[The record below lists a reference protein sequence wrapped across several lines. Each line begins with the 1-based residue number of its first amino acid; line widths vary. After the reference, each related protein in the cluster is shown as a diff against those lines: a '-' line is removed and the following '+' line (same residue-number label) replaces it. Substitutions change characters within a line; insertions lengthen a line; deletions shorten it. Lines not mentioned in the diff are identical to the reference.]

1 MPIGAFQARRHRDG
15 IRIQTAPNG
24 AEMEYPMSCCA
35 PSAELALATIDPH
48 IADEEMLLA
57 SRIVD
62 NGIRQTDLSV
72 PSIHCGACIQA
83 IEAALGALP
92 GVEQARVNLST
103 RRVAIRW
110 QADKPPPPFVATLDK
125 IGYHAHLSDLGSD
138 VKDETLTELIRALA
152 VAGFAASNIM
162 MLSVSVWAGAEPATR
177 DLFHW
182 LSALI
187 ACPALIY
194 SGHVFFQS
202 AWRSLRRGQTNMD
215 VPISIGVLL
224 AFGMSLYET
233 MHQGVH
239 AYFDAS
245 ITLLFFL
252 LIGRTLDH
260 MMRERART
268 AVKGLARLAARGALV
283 VHDDGTHSYL
293 PVGEIQP
300 GMTILLPAGERVPV
314 DVEVTQGQSEIDCAL
329 VSGESLPRPA
339 VAGSALSAG
348 TLNLTGPLTIIATA
362 AAKDS
367 FLAEMVRM
375 MEAAEAG
382 RSVYRRIADRAAGLY
397 APVVHLTALLT
408 FIGWM
413 IATGDAHRAV
423 TVAIAV
429 LIITCPC
436 ALGLAVPMVQV
447 VAARRL
453 FENGIMIKDGGAL
466 ERLAEIDT
474 VVFDKTGTLTLDRLK
489 LASRDRIDP
498 IALTV
503 AASIAAHSRHPYSRA
518 LAAAGRDNG
527 LAAAALTGISETPGA
542 GLEAHI
548 NGTVYRLGRP
558 DWALTDGS
566 ADATSLDAGVVLSE
580 SGQLRAAFYFES
592 ELRPD
597 VRQSIAE
604 VSSQGCSVEIMSG
617 DRDEPV
623 RRLSAALDVPYLA
636 GVSPAGKTQHIAELA
651 ASGHRVL
658 MVGDGLNDTP
668 ALAAAHASM
677 APASAADVS
686 RSAADLVFLRDS
698 LTAVPQAIAVARNAS
713 QLVRQNLILAVGY
726 NAIAVPIA
734 ILGHVT
740 PLIAAIAMSASSI
753 IVIANALRLAGP
765 RPDKQSHTNDSLA
778 QSSLRSLRVE
788 EAR

>member
-1 MPIGAFQARRHRDG
+1 
-15 IRIQTAPNG
+15 
-24 AEMEYPMSCCA
+24 MEYPMSCCA

-57 SRIVD
+57 SRMVD

-72 PSIHCGACIQA
+72 PSIHCGGCIQA

-110 QADKPPPPFVATLDK
+110 QADKPPPPFIATLDK

-202 AWRSLRRGQTNMD
+202 AWRALRRGQTNMD

-224 AFGMSLYET
+224 AFGLSLYET

-293 PVGEIQP
+293 PVGEIRP

-314 DVEVTQGQSEIDCAL
+314 DAEVTQGQSEIDCSL

-339 VAGSALSAG
+339 IAGSALSAG
-348 TLNLTGPLTIIATA
+348 TLNLTGPLTIVATA

-382 RSVYRRIADRAAGLY
+382 RSVYRRIADRAARLY

-413 IATGDAHRAV
+413 IATGDVHRSV
-423 TVAIAV
+423 TIAIAV

-498 IALTV
+498 LALAI
-503 AASIAAHSRHPYSRA
+503 AASMAAHSRHPYSRA
-518 LAAAGRDNG
+518 LAAAGREKG
-527 LAAAALTGISETPGA
+527 LAPLVLTDISETPGA

-548 NGTVYRLGRP
+548 NGTVYRLGRF
-558 DWALTDGS
+558 DWALSDASTDAAS
-566 ADATSLDAGVVLSE
+566 DAGVVLSE
-580 SGQLRAAFYFES
+580 GGRLQAAFHFES

-597 VRQSIAE
+597 VQQSIAE
-604 VSSQGCSVEIMSG
+604 VSSQGCGVEIMSG

-623 RRLSAALDVPYLA
+623 RRLSTALDVPYLA
-636 GVSPAGKTQHIAELA
+636 GVSPGGKTRHIADLT

-668 ALAAAHASM
+668 ALASAHASM

-686 RSAADLVFLRDS
+686 RSAADLVFLHDS
-698 LTAVPQAIAVARNAS
+698 LTAVPQAIAVARDAGR
-713 QLVRQNLILAVGY
+713 LVRQNLILAVGY

-740 PLIAAIAMSASSI
+740 PLIAAVAMSASSI
-753 IVIANALRLAGP
+753 IVIANALRLTGP
-765 RPDKQSHTNDSLA
+765 RLDKKSRTDDSLA

>member
-1 MPIGAFQARRHRDG
+1 
-15 IRIQTAPNG
+15 
-24 AEMEYPMSCCA
+24 MEYPMSCCA

-72 PSIHCGACIQA
+72 PSIHCGGCIQA

-92 GVEQARVNLST
+92 GVERARVNLST

-110 QADKPPPPFVATLDK
+110 EAEKPPPPFIATLDK

-138 VKDETLTELIRALA
+138 LKDETLTELIRALA

-194 SGHVFFQS
+194 SGRIFFQS
-202 AWRSLRRGQTNMD
+202 AWHSLRHGQTNMD

-314 DVEVTQGQSEIDCAL
+314 DAEVMQGQSEIDCAL

-348 TLNLTGPLTIIATA
+348 TLNLTGPLTIVATA

-382 RSVYRRIADRAAGLY
+382 RSVYRRIADRAARLY
-397 APVVHLTALLT
+397 APVVHLTAFLT
-408 FIGWM
+408 FMGWM

-423 TVAIAV
+423 TIAIAV

-498 IALTV
+498 SALTV

-518 LAAAGRDNG
+518 LAAASRDKG
-527 LAAAALTGISETPGA
+527 LAPLVLTDISETPGA

-548 NGTVYRLGRP
+548 DGTVYRLGRP
-558 DWALTDGS
+558 DWTLSDASTDAAG
-566 ADATSLDAGVVLSE
+566 AGVVLSE
-580 SGQLRAAFYFES
+580 GGQLRAAFHFES

-597 VRQSIAE
+597 VQQSIAE
-604 VSSQGCSVEIMSG
+604 VSSQGCGVEIMSG

-636 GVSPAGKTQHIAELA
+636 GVSPAGKTQHIAELT
-651 ASGHRVL
+651 ASGRRVL

-686 RSAADLVFLRDS
+686 RSAADLVFLRNS
-698 LTAVPQAIAVARNAS
+698 LTAVPQAIVVARNAS

-740 PLIAAIAMSASSI
+740 PLIAAVAMSASSI
-753 IVIANALRLAGP
+753 IVIANALRLTGP
-765 RPDKQSHTNDSLA
+765 RPGKKFRTDDSLP
-778 QSSLRSLRVE
+778 QNSLRSLRVE

>member
-1 MPIGAFQARRHRDG
+1 
-15 IRIQTAPNG
+15 
-24 AEMEYPMSCCA
+24 MSCCA

-57 SRIVD
+57 SRMVD

-72 PSIHCGACIQA
+72 PSIHCGGCIQA

-110 QADKPPPPFVATLDK
+110 QADKPPPPFIATLDK

-202 AWRSLRRGQTNMD
+202 AWRALRRGQTNMD

-224 AFGMSLYET
+224 AFGLSLYET

-293 PVGEIQP
+293 PVGEIRP

-314 DVEVTQGQSEIDCAL
+314 DAEVTQGQSEIDCSL

-339 VAGSALSAG
+339 IAGSALSAG
-348 TLNLTGPLTIIATA
+348 TLNLTGPLTIVATA

-382 RSVYRRIADRAAGLY
+382 RSVYRRIADRAARLY

-413 IATGDAHRAV
+413 IATGDVHRAV
-423 TVAIAV
+423 TIAIAV

-498 IALTV
+498 LALTI
-503 AASIAAHSRHPYSRA
+503 AASMAAHSRHPYSRA
-518 LAAAGRDNG
+518 LAAAGREKG
-527 LAAAALTGISETPGA
+527 LAPLVLTDISETPGA

-548 NGTVYRLGRP
+548 NGTVYRLGRF
-558 DWALTDGS
+558 DWALSDVSTDAAS
-566 ADATSLDAGVVLSE
+566 DAGVVLSE
-580 SGQLRAAFYFES
+580 GGRLQAAFHFES

-597 VRQSIAE
+597 VQQSIAE
-604 VSSQGCSVEIMSG
+604 VSSQGCGVEIMSG

-636 GVSPAGKTQHIAELA
+636 GVSPGGKTRHIADLT

-668 ALAAAHASM
+668 ALASAHASM

-686 RSAADLVFLRDS
+686 RSAADLVFLHDS
-698 LTAVPQAIAVARNAS
+698 LTAVPQAISVARDAGR
-713 QLVRQNLILAVGY
+713 LVRQNLILAVGY

-740 PLIAAIAMSASSI
+740 PLIAAVAMSASSI
-753 IVIANALRLAGP
+753 IVIANALRLTGP
-765 RPDKQSHTNDSLA
+765 RLDKKSRTDDSLA

>member
-1 MPIGAFQARRHRDG
+1 
-15 IRIQTAPNG
+15 
-24 AEMEYPMSCCA
+24 MSCCA
-35 PSAELALATIDPH
+35 PSAELALAMTDPH

-57 SRIVD
+57 SRIVGD
-62 NGIRQTDLSV
+62 GVRQTDLSV
-72 PSIHCGACIQA
+72 PSIHCGGCIHK
-83 IEAALGALP
+83 IETALGALP
-92 GVEQARVNLST
+92 GVELARVNLST
-103 RRVAIRW
+103 KRVAIRW
-110 QADKPPPPFVATLDK
+110 QTGKPPPFIETLEK
-125 IGYHAHLSDLGSD
+125 IGYHAHLNDLDAD

-152 VAGFAASNIM
+152 VSGFAASNIM
-162 MLSVSVWAGAEPATR
+162 GLSVSIWVGAEPSTR
-177 DLFHW
+177 NMFHW
-182 LSALI
+182 MSALI

-202 AWRSLRRGQTNMD
+202 AWRSLRCGQTNMD

-233 MHQGVH
+233 INHGVH

-245 ITLLFFL
+245 ISLLFFL

-268 AVKGLARLAARGALV
+268 AVKGLARLAARGALIV
-283 VHDDGTHSYL
+283 REDGTHIYL
-293 PVGEIQP
+293 PVSEIRA

-314 DVEVTQGQSEIDCAL
+314 DAKVLQGQSEIDRAL
-329 VSGESLPRPA
+329 VTGESLPQA
-339 VAGSALSAG
+339 ATIGSTLTAG
-348 TLNLTGPLTIIATA
+348 TLNLTGPLTIVATA

-367 FLAEMVRM
+367 FLAEMMRM

-382 RSVYRRIADRAAGLY
+382 RSVYRRIADRAARLY

-413 IATGDAHRAV
+413 ITTGDAHRAV
-423 TVAIAV
+423 TIAIAV

-453 FENGIMIKDGGAL
+453 FDNGIMLKDGSAL

-474 VVFDKTGTLTLDRLK
+474 VVFDKTGTLTLDKLRLADN
-489 LASRDRIDP
+489 LPVDSAALIIATS
-498 IALTV
+498 IAL
-503 AASIAAHSRHPYSRA
+503 HSRHPYARA
-518 LAAAGRDNG
+518 LATAGGDRG
-527 LAAAALTGISETPGA
+527 HARLALSAISETPGA
-542 GLEAHI
+542 GLQASIGEK
-548 NGTVYRLGRP
+548 TYRLGRC
-558 DWALTDGS
+558 DWALTDAAEHPFAS
-566 ADATSLDAGVVLSE
+566 NAGVVLSE
-580 SGQLRAAFYFES
+580 NGRLRATFNFES
-592 ELRPD
+592 DLRLD
-597 VRQSIAE
+597 VHQSIAE
-604 VSSQGCSVEIMSG
+604 ISSQGCRAEIMSG

-623 RRLSAALDVPYLA
+623 RRLAAALDIPYLA
-636 GVSPAGKTQHIAELA
+636 GVSPAGKIGHIAELT
-651 ASGHRVL
+651 ASGRKVL

-686 RSAADLVFLRDS
+686 RNAADLVFLRNS
-698 LTAVPQAIAVARNAS
+698 LMAVPQAIAIARNAGN
-713 QLVRQNLILAVGY
+713 LVRQNLFLAVGY
-726 NAIAVPIA
+726 NLIAVPIA
-734 ILGHVT
+734 VLGHVT
-740 PLIAAIAMSASSI
+740 PLIAAVAMSASSL

-765 RPDKQSHTNDSLA
+765 CPDKALRQGDSFTQNSLP
-778 QSSLRSLRVE
+778 SLRME